1 MSSGIDTSDYM
12 FREGEE
18 CLVIPVNNH
27 LLMGLGKITIP
38 LVILIFTLKIIISK
52 NLNKDF
58 SWDSEENCCV
68 IKWYKFKSAVDNI
81 AIKIGIK
88 EDTRSYSE
96 IFVNLIIIWL
106 FFGQA
111 AAGLTSILY
120 TKSDKKFMQ
129 ALKRQDVDELSVY
142 MPRFIFDEFIAVPIR
157 YIKWDDFYNWMKNKF
172 PQMSEGSI
180 VNSENKFDVPY
191 ILFRGISWSFNIIIS
206 ISIAAGLI
214 GLMNYYLLDW
224 SPLVIATIWIQDLE
238 YSCVTKFLV
247 TLLVRFIWEY
257 IQVYVSNYVLHDP
270 TLVKEWLKKFM
281 NYFKCDWCKSNNNGF
296 MPLV

>member
-1 MSSGIDTSDYM
+1 MEYQYRT
-12 FREGEE
+12 GEE
-18 CLVIPVNNH
+18 CLVLPVNNTF
-27 LLMGLGKITIP
+27 LMGLGKITIP
-38 LVILIFTLKIIISK
+38 SVMLLFSLKIIISK

-58 SWDSEENCCV
+58 SENQ
-68 IKWYKFKSAVDNI
+68 DNKCYQFISFINKI

-96 IFVNLIIIWL
+96 IFVNLIVIWL

-111 AAGLTSILY
+111 AAGVTSILY

-129 ALKRQDVDELSVY
+129 AIKSQDVDELSVY

-157 YIKWDDFYNWMKNKF
+157 YIKWNDFYDWMKDKF
-172 PQMSEGSI
+172 PSMKDRSI
-180 VNSENKFDVPY
+180 LDNENKFDYLY

-206 ISIAAGLI
+206 ISIAAGMI
-214 GLMNYYLLDW
+214 GLMNYYLLDY

-257 IQVYVSNYVLHDP
+257 IQVFVSSHVLHNP
-270 TLVKEWLKKFM
+270 MMVKEYLATKYKYIKSKF
-281 NYFKCDWCKSNNNGF
+281 CKSTEY
-296 MPLV
+296 LELR